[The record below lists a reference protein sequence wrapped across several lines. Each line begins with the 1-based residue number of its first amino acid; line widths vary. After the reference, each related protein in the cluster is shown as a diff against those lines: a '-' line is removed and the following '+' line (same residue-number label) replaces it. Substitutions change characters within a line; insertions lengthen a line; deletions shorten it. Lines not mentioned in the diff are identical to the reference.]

1 MIANRV
7 PADNIVATE
16 AMIRKIQLEEVRSH
30 RSTTLETG
38 DLTCLVG
45 PNGCGKSSVLQI
57 LDLMANGTAGV
68 EPNLWIRRLT
78 RRLVARLEFDD
89 RKDVWLHTG
98 NNGWATSPPSH
109 ENEDEDFLRWEAA
122 PAVLFEDKRPKL
134 PLTNTHLLRF
144 EAEKLRRPSYSH
156 EIPPRLKP
164 DGGLLASAVT
174 YLLTTEPDRFEV
186 VLKQLQSVIP
196 TVERIRSR
204 PARVVENETTLLQL
218 NDQKVPVEQRRELIG
233 QELVFDF
240 RGAPGISAAAVSEG
254 TLRTLA
260 ILTAL
265 AALPEGG
272 LVLIDDVE
280 QGLHPGAQVSFM
292 ALLKQLVAREK
303 IQILMTTH
311 SPYVLDQLEPEQV
324 WVFGLDAEGATVTK
338 RLSDHPSARR
348 ALEVLTTGEFWSAE
362 GEDWVAKDA
371 GDDNAG

>member
-1 MIANRV
+1 M
-7 PADNIVATE
+7 VATE
-16 AMIRKIQLEEVRSH
+16 AMIQKIHLEGVRSH

-38 DLTCLVG
+38 ELTCLVG

-57 LDLMANGTAGV
+57 LELMAGGTEGV
-68 EPNLWIRRLT
+68 DPSLWLQRGKWRLS
-78 RRLVARLEFDD
+78 ARLEFTNREDG
-89 RKDVWLHTG
+89 WLQTSG
-98 NNGWATSPPSH
+98 SGWATWPPPPEEEGYTSEDPLTVEELEGFVVPLRPRPSP
-109 ENEDEDFLRWEAA
+109 
-122 PAVLFEDKRPKL
+122 
-134 PLTNTHLLRF
+134 PLTNTYLLRF
-144 EAEKLRRPSYSH
+144 ETEKLRRPSYSH

-174 YLLTTEPDRFEV
+174 YLLTTEPDRFEL

-204 PARVVENETTLLQL
+204 PARVVESETTLLQL
-218 NDQKVPVEQRRELIG
+218 NDQKVPIEQRREVIG

-280 QGLHPGAQVSFM
+280 QGLHPGAQIAFM
-292 ALLKQLVAREK
+292 TLLKQLVAKER

-324 WVFGLDAEGATVTK
+324 WVFGLDGEGATVAK

-348 ALEVLTTGEFWSAE
+348 ALEVLTTGE
-362 GEDWVAKDA
+362 
-371 GDDNAG
+371 

>member
-1 MIANRV
+1 MIQ
-7 PADNIVATE
+7 
-16 AMIRKIQLEEVRSH
+16 KIHLEGVRSH

-38 DLTCLVG
+38 NLTCLVG
-45 PNGCGKSSVLQI
+45 PNGCGKSSVLQV

-68 EPNLWIRRLT
+68 ESGLWLRRGSEN
-78 RRLVARLEFDD
+78 LVARLEFTNDQGS
-89 RKDVWLHTG
+89 WLRFG
-98 NNGWATSPPSH
+98 ASGWTTSPSP
-109 ENEDEDFLRWEAA
+109 
-122 PAVLFEDKRPKL
+122 

-144 EAEKLRRPSYSH
+144 ETEKLKRPSYSH
-156 EIPPRLKP
+156 EIPPRLRS
-164 DGGLLASAVT
+164 DGGLLASALT
-174 YLLTTEPDRFEV
+174 YLLTTEPDRFEL

-204 PARVVENETTLLQL
+204 PARVVESETTVLQL
-218 NDQKVPVEQRRELIG
+218 NDQKVPVEQRREVIG

-240 RGAPGISAAAVSEG
+240 RGSPGISAAAVSEG

-265 AALPEGG
+265 SAIPEGG

-280 QGLHPGAQVSFM
+280 QGLHPGAQVGFM
-292 ALLKQLVAREK
+292 ALLKQLVAKER

-324 WVFGLDAEGATVTK
+324 WVFGLDAEGATVAK